1 MPKTP
6 RRDDLIIVKE
16 VRVQNKL
23 ELKGAE
29 VTATA
34 AELNALDGVTAS
46 VGELNV
52 LDGVPMGATFV
63 IGAEAGNVINV
74 GVQLNDADGTALAL
88 RGSIQAYLSDD
99 ANGDSLIATL
109 PDGGIAI
116 GTDGLLV
123 PVAQVMADGIV
134 VDGDLAISATP
145 EEFKTA
151 QTAAFVINA
160 VSHLK
165 AATDNLT
172 FSAAHVI
179 NLSKFGVILIQIDA
193 AGTVSTKVPVSP
205 QDYADAPTAL
215 AALPAADAG
224 NVALGYIAIAN
235 DGVEWTANTDD
246 LTDASDVTT
255 AAFNDTAEVALGAV
269 PKTFRLVSEADG
281 DIDLNITESGA
292 DTWYLI
298 LIMPNGV
305 LVASAAITFA

>member
-1 MPKTP
+1 MAKTP
-6 RRDDLIIVKE
+6 RRDDLIYVKE
-16 VRVQNKL
+16 LRVQNKFD
-23 ELKGAE
+23 LKGAE
-29 VTATA
+29 VTASA

-63 IGAEAGNVINV
+63 IGAEGGNVINV
-74 GVQLNDADGTALAL
+74 GIQLEDADGADLAA
-88 RGSIQAYLSDD
+88 RGSVQAYLSDD

-116 GTDGLLV
+116 GTDGVLV

-134 VDGDLAISATP
+134 VDGDLAISATA
-145 EEFKTA
+145 EKFKTT

-165 AATDNLT
+165 AATDNLV
-172 FSAAHVI
+172 FSEAHVI
-179 NLSKFGVILIQIDA
+179 ELSKFGVILIQIDA
-193 AGTVSTKVPVSP
+193 AGTVSTKVPKTP
-205 QDYADAPTAL
+205 QDYVDAPTAL

-246 LTDASDVTT
+246 LTNASDVTT

-269 PKTFRLVSEADG
+269 PKTFRLVSEVDG

-298 LIMPNGV
+298 LVLPNGL
-305 LVASAAITFA
+305 LVVSGAITFA